1 MWNGA
6 RVSQSKSEA
15 KPSMTK
21 LGLALNRDLLKL
33 ITDEATRRG
42 ISVQALIRAV
52 IIPDWVKLNLEESNS
67 DTNDSIRNNG
77 SIFQKPATSSRPGV
91 ILLEDQIMSSPRLR
105 R

>member
-6 RVSQSKSEA
+6 RVSQSKSVA
-15 KPSMTK
+15 KAGMAK
-21 LGLALNRDLLKL
+21 FGVALNRNLLKI
-33 ITDEATRRG
+33 ITDEAARRG

-67 DTNDSIRNNG
+67 DTNDSIRNYG
-77 SIFQKPATSSRPGV
+77 PIIQKPATSSRPGMIV
-91 ILLEDQIMSSPRLR
+91 LEDQIRSSPRLR